1 MTTLVKD
8 TSPEISPEFIET
20 MFANLTNDVAYKAAR
35 NAVADHDVLDI
46 VKNRDVIQNMSH
58 TYSNQISK
66 EGKCTSQKSSGRC
79 WMFALCNVIRI
90 GMMKKYKLPND
101 FELSQSF
108 LFFYDKL
115 ERGNYFLTSIIETR
129 DQPTSS
135 RLISHLCTDPTCDG
149 GQFDMLVNIVEKYGI
164 VPKSV
169 YPDTKCCV
177 ASRRMNL
184 FLKNK
189 LRTYACELRKLAKSS
204 TDITVDDLFKKKNEM
219 MVEYHRILAIFFG
232 KPPTKSFDF
241 KFRDKDGK
249 FKVYKSLTPIA
260 FYERFGKP
268 SFDVSTNISL
278 INDPRNEYYKLYT
291 VEYLG
296 NVIGGK
302 AVRYIN
308 LPIDELRK
316 AAKQTIDQDL
326 PVWFGCDV
334 GKSED
339 RQKGLLDANLYDF
352 KSIFGTGFTM
362 NKMERLLYGESLM
375 THAMVFTAY
384 DNLNVEDVGL
394 DEEETDVD
402 NNKSADEKD
411 EEETKKDASKK
422 SKNATITDG
431 VDAIR
436 AWRVENS
443 WGTARGDNGYLCMT
457 NEWFGEFVYQVVVDK
472 NLLNEKIVDV
482 LKQEPIKLPAW
493 DPMGALA

>member
-1 MTTLVKD
+1 M
-8 TSPEISPEFIET
+8 
-20 MFANLTNDVAYKAAR
+20 
-35 NAVADHDVLDI
+35 
-46 VKNRDVIQNMSH
+46 
-58 TYSNQISK
+58 
-66 EGKCTSQKSSGRC
+66 
-79 WMFALCNVIRI
+79 
-90 GMMKKYKLPND
+90 
-101 FELSQSF
+101 
-108 LFFYDKL
+108 
-115 ERGNYFLTSIIETR
+115 
-129 DQPTSS
+129 
-135 RLISHLCTDPTCDG
+135 
-149 GQFDMLVNIVEKYGI
+149 
-164 VPKSV
+164 
-169 YPDTKCCV
+169 
-177 ASRRMNL
+177 
-184 FLKNK
+184 
-189 LRTYACELRKLAKSS
+189 
-204 TDITVDDLFKKKNEM
+204 
-219 MVEYHRILAIFFG
+219 
-232 KPPTKSFDF
+232 
-241 KFRDKDGK
+241 
-249 FKVYKSLTPIA
+249 
-260 FYERFGKP
+260 
-268 SFDVSTNISL
+268 

-493 DPMGALA
+493 DLNGCISVKMMRGEMVV